1 MNRHLHVFFYGKETG
16 LALQQ
21 TSQDHGSCWCSVE
34 NGILLWWTRPVAWGV
49 ETEIKISIWA
59 EDRDHA
65 RKAVQELATNSPKG
79 GAKLW
84 IWVSRRMPAARHMIV
99 VLGLS
104 WAEPGTQKSKSKEK
118 TVGPEFQ
125 HLLTLIR
132 LTTRQ
137 TAVYWLAP
145 CGREVNA
152 DRHIDARERNEGNR
166 WKWSWDLASRESC
179 MGAVASRCPTVSA
192 LEFALCLADRGLVC
206 FLLCEHVL
214 QELASG

>member
-1 MNRHLHVFFYGKETG
+1 M
-16 LALQQ
+16 
-21 TSQDHGSCWCSVE
+21 SQDHASCTCSVE

-84 IWVSRRMPAARHMIV
+84 IWVSRRMPTARHMIV

-125 HLLTLIR
+125 LWSSIPRADVFKAIPYILLRSSTFSSH
-132 LTTRQ
+132 T
-137 TAVYWLAP
+137 
-145 CGREVNA
+145 GRCV
-152 DRHIDARERNEGNR
+152 ER
-166 WKWSWDLASRESC
+166 ASSQ
-179 MGAVASRCPTVSA
+179 A
-192 LEFALCLADRGLVC
+192 LGQVLVC
-206 FLLCEHVL
+206 IFFCVCHKFKLY
-214 QELASG
+214 